1 MILFIPLL
9 GILFYLAICILAVV
23 LFVIVWGAGGLLV
36 GLTHLVALA
45 TGRKRRPKAPPRS
58 PLSARQAPRASGR
71 PATEAR
77 AASEIWPKWN
87 ESHRQ
92 YVDSEKSLWQEKLDA
107 QPTDGTPS
115 GSERGSAE
123 KPR

>member
-45 TGRKRRPKAPPRS
+45 TGRK
-58 PLSARQAPRASGR
+58 
-71 PATEAR
+71 
-77 AASEIWPKWN
+77 
-87 ESHRQ
+87 
-92 YVDSEKSLWQEKLDA
+92 
-107 QPTDGTPS
+107 
-115 GSERGSAE
+115 
-123 KPR
+123 